1 MLNSACFLFECA
13 LSTIHIDD
21 KKITRRHSIEQPRTL
36 ILFSYTTPPQVPV
49 QSATRKTAPTTADA
63 NAAGNGAPHPAE
75 TIAVIDLGT
84 NTFHLLIVELGEHD
98 SWTIRDKYKE
108 VVKLGEGGI
117 NDGVI
122 ATEPFNRG
130 ISALVRFRKIID
142 SRKVAK
148 VLACGTSALRSA
160 QNAKEFLLKAK
171 EMAGIDIN
179 VINGN
184 EEALF
189 IYKGVR
195 GGVQFPFDED
205 VLIMDIGGGSVEF
218 IVGDQTQPKLLR
230 SLRLGAARL
239 WESTNPSDP
248 IGKKE
253 LEHLRKQIEH
263 QADGLMEEIRDFKI
277 KRIIG
282 SSGSFETMGALIAY
296 DNGDLLSMENVNGYR
311 FDKKKFRKIHQRLL
325 ENTRAQRLA
334 MGGMEPARVDM
345 MVMSSVLMEY
355 VMDKLKLDNVTVSGY
370 ALKEGILYDYLEN
383 TRDRHHTASERTVR
397 EKAVRAYA
405 RRFEYAERHCDQVVR
420 LALQLYDQLQSYH
433 GFGEEEREL
442 LTYACLLHDI
452 GHFVNRSGHHKHG
465 QYIVMNSGLQGFSTN
480 ELLVLGNI
488 VRYHRRSLPSR
499 EHFHF
504 NMLYKEHK
512 EVVRKL
518 AGMLRIADNLDRGHR
533 NQVRDL
539 KVKMDA
545 NGKMV
550 IVVMANDSI
559 EVELQSARMETE
571 LLQDAFGIY
580 SVQIVLG

>member
-1 MLNSACFLFECA
+1 
-13 LSTIHIDD
+13 
-21 KKITRRHSIEQPRTL
+21 
-36 ILFSYTTPPQVPV
+36 V
-49 QSATRKTAPTTADA
+49 QQANKTAAQPTPAANGTA
-63 NAAGNGAPHPAE
+63 PLE

-98 SWTIRDKYKE
+98 NWTIRDKYKE

-117 NDGVI
+117 NEGI
-122 ATEPFNRG
+122 ISAEAFNRG
-130 ISALVRFRKIID
+130 ISALVRFRKVID
-142 SRKVAK
+142 SRRVTK

-160 QNAKEFLLKAK
+160 QNAKEFLIKAK

-184 EEALF
+184 EEALY

-239 WESTNPSDP
+239 LESVRPGDP
-248 IGKKE
+248 ISKKE
-253 LEHLRKQIEH
+253 IEQVRKAIEH
-263 QADGLMEEIRDFKI
+263 QADSLMDEIRDFKV

-282 SSGSFETMGALIAY
+282 SSGSFETMGAMIAY

-311 FDKKKFRKIHQRLL
+311 YDKKKFKKIHQRLL
-325 ENTRAQRLA
+325 DNARAERLA

-345 MVMSSVLMEY
+345 MVMATLLMEY
-355 VMDKLKLDNVTVSGY
+355 VMDKLKLEHVTVSAY

-383 TRDRHHTASERTVR
+383 TRDRHHTPSERTMR
-397 EKAVRAYA
+397 EKAVRTYA
-405 RRFEYAERHCDQVVR
+405 ARFEYDERHCDQVAR
-420 LALQLYDQLQSYH
+420 LGLQMFDQLQSYH

-442 LTYACLLHDI
+442 LHYAALLHDV
-452 GHFVNRSGHHKHG
+452 GHYVNRSGHHKHG
-465 QYIVMNSGLQGFSTN
+465 QYIVMNSGMQGFSTN

-518 AGMLRIADNLDRGHR
+518 AGILRIADNLDRGHR
-533 NQVRDL
+533 NQVREL
-539 KVKMDA
+539 KVKMDPS
-545 NGKMV
+545 GKMLIQV
-550 IVVMANDSI
+550 LANDSI
-559 EVELQSARMETE
+559 EVELQSARAETE
-571 LLQDAFGIY
+571 LLQDSFGLY
-580 SVQIVLG
+580 AAQIVLG